1 MREEFHINTCEEQK
15 HEVLRAC
22 GSSFY
27 SRKVSEMLEEETEKE
42 EHTEIQVET
51 YLNIWVNKI
60 CDGEVEYCLMQSW
73 DLVGTVD
80 TPSAFTVV

>member
-1 MREEFHINTCEEQK
+1 
-15 HEVLRAC
+15 
-22 GSSFY
+22 
-27 SRKVSEMLEEETEKE
+27 MLEEETEKE

-80 TPSAFTVV
+80 TPSAFTMV